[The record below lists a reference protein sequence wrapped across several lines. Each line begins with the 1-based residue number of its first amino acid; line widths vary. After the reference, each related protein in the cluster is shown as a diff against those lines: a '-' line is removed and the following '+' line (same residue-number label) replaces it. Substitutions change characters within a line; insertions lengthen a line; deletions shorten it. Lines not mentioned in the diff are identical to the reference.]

1 MLAWK
6 GLSLKL
12 VVSYL
17 QKTKD
22 SILKSLHVLLE
33 HSARFCITIHILK
46 IKSSSVWL
54 RLLYRCIWLSTNSST
69 RTPQQNQKPPLNPRA
84 SNNFSGLN
92 STCSFFFLLHILQ
105 IKKRENYFL
114 LSQIHQCQSLL
125 DYIQCG
131 DTTSLPK
138 APAPIK
144 VGHIIASRLHIF
156 KLHWSCWSDLQKTGV
171 NVYCNNAL

>member
-46 IKSSSVWL
+46 NQEFICVIK
-54 RLLYRCIWLSTNSST
+54 
-69 RTPQQNQKPPLNPRA
+69 
-84 SNNFSGLN
+84 
-92 STCSFFFLLHILQ
+92 
-105 IKKRENYFL
+105 
-114 LSQIHQCQSLL
+114 
-125 DYIQCG
+125 
-131 DTTSLPK
+131 TSLSLYMT
-138 APAPIK
+138 I
-144 VGHIIASRLHIF
+144 
-156 KLHWSCWSDLQKTGV
+156 
-171 NVYCNNAL
+171 N